1 MKDFRLILLLLLLLN
16 TSFIDQE
23 DPVYRGMGGN
33 MEKVNAEFTLPE
45 NFKSLDAGRR
55 WPCGDWNHTNAMIY
69 TIVNRDSSVRIGF
82 SVIGRLTD
90 RTYERIKSR
99 NPDYNPND
107 NGINTAKH
115 KADTINNELVI
126 YGTNYLKKFNA
137 DQGGEYVRNCTLP
150 YEDIYPYNKVVFI
163 SKDGRGHVEI
173 SYFYKEEMKDQI
185 DSLIQETAG
194 LVRYND

>member
-1 MKDFRLILLLLLLLN
+1 MKHFLPILFILFLLS

-23 DPVYRGMGGN
+23 DPIYRGMGGN
-33 MEKVNAEFTLPE
+33 MKEINAEFTLPE

-55 WPCGDWNHTNAMIY
+55 WPCGDWNHTNAMLY
-69 TIVNRDSSVRIGF
+69 TIVNSDSSVRIGF

-90 RTYERIKSR
+90 RTNERIKKR
-99 NPDYNPND
+99 NPDYDPN
-107 NGINTAKH
+107 NNVIVTAKDN
-115 KADTINNELVI
+115 ADTINNELI
-126 YGTNYLKKFNA
+126 MYKPSYLEKFNA

-173 SYFYKEEMKDQI
+173 SYFYKEEMKEEI
-185 DSLIQETAG
+185 DSLIHETAG
-194 LVRYND
+194 IVRYND